1 MKTNFIKK
9 RNSKLLRAEPVH
21 PTPCGKTT
29 YLAMSLADTR
39 RLVSSERSRTEWLEK
54 RRAPDPAIQ
63 NIAQQEPF
71 HCRRIAGAIFKAMR
85 RPE

>member
-9 RNSKLLRAEPVH
+9 RNTKLLRAKPVY
-21 PTPCGKTT
+21 PNPCGQTT
-29 YLAMSLADTR
+29 YLAMSLADPR

-63 NIAQQEPF
+63 NIAQPEPF
-71 HCRRIAGAIFKAMR
+71 HCQRITGAIFKAMR